1 MSYRFVGLQSQSSK
15 AQLQIYIY
23 IYIYIH
29 AQRKLVNNQ
38 DYLSDREL
46 RDDEILDG
54 RGSEINQTAMQWSRS
69 YDSADTSRGS
79 RGGRIEESADVLGS
93 QNEDQKE
100 GF

>member
-54 RGSEINQTAMQWSRS
+54 RGSEINQTAMQ
-69 YDSADTSRGS
+69 
-79 RGGRIEESADVLGS
+79 
-93 QNEDQKE
+93 
-100 GF
+100 